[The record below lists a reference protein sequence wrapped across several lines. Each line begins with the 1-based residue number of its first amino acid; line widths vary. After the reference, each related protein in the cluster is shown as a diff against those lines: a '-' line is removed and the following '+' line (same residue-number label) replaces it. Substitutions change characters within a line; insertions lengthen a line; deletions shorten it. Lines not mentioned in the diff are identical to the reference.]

1 MRKRY
6 AGLTPHGAAR
16 LALADTKLHWKPIRR
31 GTEMLLISFRLDH
44 SFAAQSKARR
54 NTISGDY
61 MHHIE
66 VLLFKTLMRLHKRHR
81 VIWIA
86 DILYFLFLAFW
97 CLLPVSSLLWTLSLR
112 GRPRGIVPV
121 LGVGVLWTICF
132 SKWRLAHL
140 ETAASYP
147 RTHTRARGVG
157 RPLASGAR
165 NAPFLRRNNFINEYM
180 SRLVYMASIT
190 VHILILYRKGKR

>member
-1 MRKRY
+1 M
-6 AGLTPHGAAR
+6 
-16 LALADTKLHWKPIRR
+16 DTKLLWKPIRR
-31 GTEMLLISFRLDH
+31 GTEMLLISFRLDR

-61 MHHIE
+61 IHHIE
-66 VLLFKTLMRLHKRHR
+66 VLLFKTLRRLQKRRR

-86 DILYFLFLAFW
+86 DNLYFLFLAFW

-132 SKWRLAHL
+132 SKWRLARL

-147 RTHTRARGVG
+147 RRHA
-157 RPLASGAR
+157 GAW
-165 NAPFLRRNNFINEYM
+165 
-180 SRLVYMASIT
+180 SRETSSVQSKEHYF
-190 VHILILYRKGKR
+190 VV

>member
-1 MRKRY
+1 
-6 AGLTPHGAAR
+6 
-16 LALADTKLHWKPIRR
+16 
-31 GTEMLLISFRLDH
+31 MLLISFRLDH

-61 MHHIE
+61 IHHIE
-66 VLLFKTLMRLHKRHR
+66 VLLLKTLRRLQKGRR

-86 DILYFLFLAFW
+86 DNLYFLFFAFW

-132 SKWRLAHL
+132 SKWRLAHR

-147 RTHTRARGVG
+147 RTHTRPPGLG
-157 RPLASGAR
+157 RPLVAR
-165 NAPFLRRNNFINEYM
+165 ARIAPIHEDNTLLFMHVTTFIYIVSYIINI
-180 SRLVYMASIT
+180 V
-190 VHILILYRKGKR
+190 VLYRNRTSKNTLKCKSMTLSNHCIWLSFYTDSI

>member
-1 MRKRY
+1 M
-6 AGLTPHGAAR
+6 
-16 LALADTKLHWKPIRR
+16 DTKLHWKPIRR

-44 SFAAQSKARR
+44 SFAAQSKARC

-61 MHHIE
+61 IHHIE
-66 VLLFKTLMRLHKRHR
+66 VLLFKTLRRLQKRRR

-86 DILYFLFLAFW
+86 DNLYFLFLAFW

-140 ETAASYP
+140 ETAASS
-147 RTHTRARGVG
+147 RGGTRLCGVG
-157 RPLASGAR
+157 RPLASGAE
-165 NAPFLRRNNFINEYM
+165 NTCSFAFLEPCHYLM
-180 SRLVYMASIT
+180 LVIISKIW
-190 VHILILYRKGKR
+190 IID

>member
-1 MRKRY
+1 MEVKCAKLY
-6 AGLTPHGAAR
+6 DELTTQGSAL
-16 LALADTKLHWKPIRR
+16 LALVDTKLHWKPIRR

-61 MHHIE
+61 IHHIE
-66 VLLFKTLMRLHKRHR
+66 VLLLKTLRRLHKRRR

-86 DILYFLFLAFW
+86 DNLYFLFLAFW

-132 SKWRLAHL
+132 SKWRLARL
-140 ETAASYP
+140 EAAASYP
-147 RTHTRARGVG
+147 RRDAAAWSRATSSVWTKKRHTFV
-157 RPLASGAR
+157 
-165 NAPFLRRNNFINEYM
+165 
-180 SRLVYMASIT
+180 V
-190 VHILILYRKGKR
+190 